1 MSPETTACFTGY
13 RPKKLPWGENES
25 DPRCTAL
32 KLRLIDAVTAAYA
45 RGYRT
50 FISGMA
56 QGVDTYAAEAVLALS
71 RVLPDLELVC
81 AVPYPGYALRLPI
94 THRARYESI
103 ILGCARCA
111 VTAERYTSQCM
122 GLRNQYM
129 VENSS
134 LVIAVYDGQYGGTR
148 NTVAL
153 AKEKGRDVFLIVPD

>member
-71 RVLPDLELVC
+71 RILPDLELVC

-122 GLRNQYM
+122 WLRNQYM

-134 LVIAVYDGQYGGTR
+134 LVIAVYDGQCGGTH